1 MGACNNSKL
10 QINYSDSKNNK
21 ENVQPNNIKNNN
33 PNNINNNNII
43 IKNNSNFFRKK
54 LIYIFL
60 LFFY

>member
-21 ENVQPNNIKNNN
+21 ENLQPKNIKNNN

-43 IKNNSNFFRKK
+43 NDNNSNQ
-54 LIYIFL
+54 LIM
-60 LFFY
+60 